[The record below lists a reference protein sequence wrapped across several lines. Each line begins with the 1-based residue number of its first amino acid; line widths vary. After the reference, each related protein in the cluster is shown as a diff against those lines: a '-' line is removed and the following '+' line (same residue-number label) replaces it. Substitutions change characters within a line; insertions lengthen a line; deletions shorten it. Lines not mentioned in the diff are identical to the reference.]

1 VELFN
6 SIVRFESIN
15 SRTKSAVF
23 PLSDFKMVK
32 FWKLFVSD
40 IYRKIIRNYSEFRLV
55 FGSFSCQKFIGKIS
69 ENIQNF
75 AWFSEA
81 FRIRT
86 LSENYLIFKRFF
98 WQKSNKYRK
107 VFIYFVSEKHP
118 ILVRKRRRLFG
129 KCSHRNRIRQKSI
142 RHILSRVRFISSLSF
157 NG

>member
-1 VELFN
+1 LTWEYG
-6 SIVRFESIN
+6 RKK
-15 SRTKSAVF
+15 KSLHA
-23 PLSDFKMVK
+23 
-32 FWKLFVSD
+32 
-40 IYRKIIRNYSEFRLV
+40 I
-55 FGSFSCQKFIGKIS
+55 KFIGEPWTFSIQLYVLNRSIQGQNLLFSRCRILKWSNFGNFLYQIFIGKLS
-69 ENIQNF
+69 ETIQNF

-81 FRIRT
+81 FRVRT

-142 RHILSRVRFISSLSF
+142 RHILSRD
-157 NG
+157 